1 MHSREIVRWQ
11 VDRSAAV
18 NASAAFVY
26 ICYFERTSS
35 ADRAGED
42 LAEGTHFADGFRGSG
57 R

>member
-26 ICYFERTSS
+26 ICYFERTSD
-35 ADRAGED
+35 ADQDDEV
-42 LAEGTHFADGFRGSG
+42 LAEVVHFADGFRGSG